1 MRVRIDLK
9 IIVFLILF
17 LFTNQISVYLTM
29 LIFCTLHEFGHII
42 AGLILKLK
50 PENLEILPYG
60 LSISFKLN
68 PDDINKKIKKRKFI
82 RNKENDCCIIRTN
95 AKFDISYN
103 FFIHKLHLH
112 FFIDLFYILGT
123 SGQAY
128 IYLFSILLQS
138 AFSLPVGSY
147 NDYSILRF
155 QEQRFCFFLVIS

>member
-82 RNKENDCCIIRTN
+82 RNKENISCNCWAIN
-95 AKFDISYN
+95 KFYN
-103 FFIHKLHLH
+103 NINNK
-112 FFIDLFYILGT
+112 
-123 SGQAY
+123 
-128 IYLFSILLQS
+128 
-138 AFSLPVGSY
+138 
-147 NDYSILRF
+147 
-155 QEQRFCFFLVIS
+155 

>member
-29 LIFCTLHEFGHII
+29 LIFCALHEFGHII

-95 AKFDISYN
+95 DKFGISYN
-103 FFIHKLHLH
+103 FFIHKL
-112 FFIDLFYILGT
+112 
-123 SGQAY
+123 
-128 IYLFSILLQS
+128 QS
-138 AFSLPVGSY
+138 Y
-147 NDYSILRF
+147 K
-155 QEQRFCFFLVIS
+155 

>member
-68 PDDINKKIKKRKFI
+68 PDDIF
-82 RNKENDCCIIRTN
+82 
-95 AKFDISYN
+95 AFMFL
-103 FFIHKLHLH
+103 FFGLR
-112 FFIDLFYILGT
+112 DLRVFR
-123 SGQAY
+123 S
-128 IYLFSILLQS
+128 
-138 AFSLPVGSY
+138 V
-147 NDYSILRF
+147 
-155 QEQRFCFFLVIS
+155 

>member
-60 LSISFKLN
+60 LSISFKLTFKAQTTCQ
-68 PDDINKKIKKRKFI
+68 KKTAPEDAVSDCSDQTI
-82 RNKENDCCIIRTN
+82 RR
-95 AKFDISYN
+95 
-103 FFIHKLHLH
+103 
-112 FFIDLFYILGT
+112 
-123 SGQAY
+123 QA
-128 IYLFSILLQS
+128 
-138 AFSLPVGSY
+138 P
-147 NDYSILRF
+147 
-155 QEQRFCFFLVIS
+155 

>member
-68 PDDINKKIKKRKFI
+68 PDDINKRLRSGSLLEIKKMI
-82 RNKENDCCIIRTN
+82 VALSGPMLSLILAIIFHT
-95 AKFDISYN
+95 
-103 FFIHKLHLH
+103 
-112 FFIDLFYILGT
+112 
-123 SGQAY
+123 
-128 IYLFSILLQS
+128 
-138 AFSLPVGSY
+138 
-147 NDYSILRF
+147 
-155 QEQRFCFFLVIS
+155 

>member
-68 PDDINKKIKKRKFI
+68 PDDINKKIVNEKKET
-82 RNKENDCCIIRTN
+82 NENTQKVEATAN
-95 AKFDISYN
+95 
-103 FFIHKLHLH
+103 
-112 FFIDLFYILGT
+112 T
-123 SGQAY
+123 
-128 IYLFSILLQS
+128 
-138 AFSLPVGSY
+138 
-147 NDYSILRF
+147 
-155 QEQRFCFFLVIS
+155 

>member
-68 PDDINKKIKKRKFI
+68 PDDIIKKRKFI

-95 AKFDISYN
+95 AKFGISYN
-103 FFIHKLHLH
+103 FFIHKL
-112 FFIDLFYILGT
+112 
-123 SGQAY
+123 
-128 IYLFSILLQS
+128 QS
-138 AFSLPVGSY
+138 Y
-147 NDYSILRF
+147 K
-155 QEQRFCFFLVIS
+155 

>member
-95 AKFDISYN
+95 AKFVISYN
-103 FFIHKLHLH
+103 FFIHKL
-112 FFIDLFYILGT
+112 
-123 SGQAY
+123 
-128 IYLFSILLQS
+128 QS
-138 AFSLPVGSY
+138 Y
-147 NDYSILRF
+147 K
-155 QEQRFCFFLVIS
+155 

>member
-82 RNKENDCCIIRTN
+82 RNKENEFVT
-95 AKFDISYN
+95 
-103 FFIHKLHLH
+103 
-112 FFIDLFYILGT
+112 IDSEG
-123 SGQAY
+123 
-128 IYLFSILLQS
+128 
-138 AFSLPVGSY
+138 
-147 NDYSILRF
+147 R
-155 QEQRFCFFLVIS
+155 

>member
-29 LIFCTLHEFGHII
+29 MIFCTLHEF

-103 FFIHKLHLH
+103 FFIHKL
-112 FFIDLFYILGT
+112 
-123 SGQAY
+123 
-128 IYLFSILLQS
+128 QS
-138 AFSLPVGSY
+138 Y
-147 NDYSILRF
+147 K
-155 QEQRFCFFLVIS
+155 

>member
-17 LFTNQISVYLTM
+17 LFTNQISVY
-29 LIFCTLHEFGHII
+29 EFGHII

-103 FFIHKLHLH
+103 FFIHKL
-112 FFIDLFYILGT
+112 
-123 SGQAY
+123 
-128 IYLFSILLQS
+128 QS
-138 AFSLPVGSY
+138 Y
-147 NDYSILRF
+147 K
-155 QEQRFCFFLVIS
+155 

>member
-68 PDDINKKIKKRKFI
+68 LDDINKKIKKRKFI

-103 FFIHKLHLH
+103 LSLIH
-112 FFIDLFYILGT
+112 I
-123 SGQAY
+123 
-128 IYLFSILLQS
+128 
-138 AFSLPVGSY
+138 
-147 NDYSILRF
+147 
-155 QEQRFCFFLVIS
+155 

>member
-1 MRVRIDLK
+1 
-9 IIVFLILF
+9 
-17 LFTNQISVYLTM
+17 M

-95 AKFDISYN
+95 AKFGISKKA
-103 FFIHKLHLH
+103 FKASLTKLLAEDK
-112 FFIDLFYILGT
+112 IVLEEN
-123 SGQAY
+123 
-128 IYLFSILLQS
+128 SIR
-138 AFSLPVGSY
+138 VK
-147 NDYSILRF
+147 
-155 QEQRFCFFLVIS
+155 

>member
-82 RNKENDCCIIRTN
+82 RNKENDCFIIRTN
-95 AKFDISYN
+95 AKFGISYN
-103 FFIHKLHLH
+103 FFIHKL
-112 FFIDLFYILGT
+112 
-123 SGQAY
+123 
-128 IYLFSILLQS
+128 QS
-138 AFSLPVGSY
+138 Y
-147 NDYSILRF
+147 K
-155 QEQRFCFFLVIS
+155 